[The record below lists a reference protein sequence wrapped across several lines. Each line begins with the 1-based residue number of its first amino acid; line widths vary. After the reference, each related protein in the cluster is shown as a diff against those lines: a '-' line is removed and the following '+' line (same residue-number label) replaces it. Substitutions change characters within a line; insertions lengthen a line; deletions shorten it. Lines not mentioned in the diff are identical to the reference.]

1 MAAKKRRRSMNPTTN
16 TTNSSSSVDFS
27 SANSAAGDFSNFNQ
41 GEQQLNHE
49 FNQLNFNKKAIEDDK
64 WQ

>member
-1 MAAKKRRRSMNPTTN
+1 MNPTTN

-27 SANSAAGDFSNFNQ
+27 SATAAAGDFSNFNQ